1 LNKNI
6 WIGLSSPYGLS
17 LKNIEIKRKQ
27 TKYKNKIITKKNKKR
42 KPNKPNTK
50 QIQQTHH
57 IFFLAWCYLVWAVQ
71 PIWFEKSTNKK
82 KTNEKPKGTNHN
94 KKTKES
100 KQIPKNKKQKTNKKK
115 YFMQFHEIS

>member
-1 LNKNI
+1 MFEQKYLDWAVQPIWFEFEKYRNK
-6 WIGLSSPYGLS
+6 
-17 LKNIEIKRKQ
+17 KK
-27 TKYKNKIITKKNKKR
+27 TDKIQKKKKNKKR

-57 IFFLAWCYLVWAVQ
+57 IFFFAWCYLVWAVQ

-82 KTNEKPKGTNHN
+82 KTNEIQKGTNHN

-100 KQIPKNKKQKTNKKK
+100 KQIPKKQKTNKKK
-115 YFMQFHEIS
+115 TIFHEIS

>member
-17 LKNIEIKRKQ
+17 LKNIEIKREQ

-82 KTNEKPKGTNHN
+82 KTNEIQ
-94 KKTKES
+94 KE
-100 KQIPKNKKQKTNKKK
+100 QITTKNKRKQTNTKRKQKNKNNNKKK
-115 YFMQFHEIS
+115 PS